1 MRCSD
6 PPPSRRSGRAGTSSP
21 DSITS
26 ATRPLD
32 LNVARLISR
41 RDSQS
46 FRLPHPVGCP
56 PLREECGGKLV
67 SSREVGSGE
76 RPVCAK
82 PCGTWFGGCRQAQRP
97 PAQPLLLSGRFASA
111 ILGRG
116 VLVAIAKP
124 GDPVPNTR
132 ALQNQYRAKTGG
144 PIAICDERGA
154 AVLLPASRQKKII
167 NGARHVVRGRPVQT
181 YPVRTRDVHTQSDR
195 RSSRGEEQA
204 KGGCL
209 LPDRPF
215 LCPP

>member
-154 AVLLPASRQKKII
+154 AVLLPASRQKK
-167 NGARHVVRGRPVQT
+167 NNKRGPPCCPGQTRADLPGADSRRAHAERPALKSRGRA
-181 YPVRTRDVHTQSDR
+181 SK
-195 RSSRGEEQA
+195 RGV
-204 KGGCL
+204 
-209 LPDRPF
+209 PF
-215 LCPP
+215 T